1 MSNLF
6 NNMYDTLPID
16 IAFISQQITPID
28 LAETDNHITELDDIL
43 IDSELFKQIFYPHG
57 ENFGIDTTIL
67 SNPNVLNY
75 TSFMS
80 PHRTLNGGS
89 KNFSLLELI
98 ISNIETDLN
107 ANRNC
112 FKTGTLIELSKELSN
127 IKTLCDIHSR
137 CVECSLPWS
146 NVLSIIKD
154 NYINRDKSLPL
165 KQALLII
172 SVVFKSPNPHILPTI
187 IKFKYRM
194 NIQNEWLL

>member
-6 NNMYDTLPID
+6 NNMYHTLPID

-28 LAETDNHITELDDIL
+28 LDETDNHITELDDIL

-75 TSFMS
+75 ISFMS

-154 NYINRDKSLPL
+154 NYINRDKSIPL

>member
-16 IAFISQQITPID
+16 IAFISQKITPID

-75 TSFMS
+75 ISFMS

-89 KNFSLLELI
+89 KPFSLLELI

-107 ANRNC
+107 VNRNC
-112 FKTGTLIELSKELSN
+112 FKTATLIELSKELSN

-137 CVECSLPWS
+137 CIECSLPWS

-154 NYINRDKSLPL
+154 NYINRDKIIPL

-172 SVVFKSPNPHILPTI
+172 TVVFKSPNPHILPTI

-194 NIQNEWLL
+194 NIHNEWLL